1 MRPWICTV
9 ATSARRSESRRRSRS
24 ASTRA
29 MTKPTTVSARNSAI
43 RAICR
48 GCTARPE
55 WMRANS
61 PPSRGPRQYCPHQMS
76 RESDS
81 SGSFD
86 RRRFLQRVGRGAIG
100 VGMAGAVPTVL
111 AACGGEAQPTVE
123 IGADEMDRVWL
134 GTSIRSLSNPY
145 HALWKQGG
153 EDFAASVD
161 AADRIRTLLSEGD
174 SVKQLREIRALIAHA
189 GKGNVI
195 FNVDQNEASDALPI
209 VRLCES
215 SRCYF
220 VTSWNKADNLHPWD
234 FNYWVS
240 HMTADDVAMG
250 KQVAEALVQSMNG
263 QGKMGAILGLLGNT
277 SSQGRLRGLKQ
288 VLGDHPRVQLVQQD
302 NADWKPAKAH
312 SVAEAMLD
320 SHPDLKGIWAADD
333 GMALGALEAV
343 KANGRADKVGVVGI
357 AGVEEAVRAVLAGD
371 MVGTVG
377 IDAVEQGGRGLAIA
391 WYARSGELDVAALP
405 REHREFYFRTT
416 LLTKENA
423 QKFLDTVIA
432 AKGDRDWNDIWT
444 NVTGEIR
451 YG

>member
-1 MRPWICTV
+1 
-9 ATSARRSESRRRSRS
+9 
-24 ASTRA
+24 
-29 MTKPTTVSARNSAI
+29 
-43 RAICR
+43 
-48 GCTARPE
+48 
-55 WMRANS
+55 
-61 PPSRGPRQYCPHQMS
+61 MS
-76 RESDS
+76 RLLEL
-81 SGSFD
+81 SGSELDAGGFN

-111 AACGGEAQPTVE
+111 AACGSEAQSTVE

-161 AADRIRTLLSEGD
+161 AAGRIRTMLSEGD
-174 SVKQLREIRALIAHA
+174 SARQLRDIRALIARA

-195 FNVDQNEASDALPI
+195 FNVDPNEASDALPI
-209 VRLCES
+209 ARLCES

-234 FNYWVS
+234 FKYWVS
-240 HMTADDVAMG
+240 HMSADDVAMG
-250 KQVAEALVQSMNG
+250 KLVAEALVQSMNG
-263 QGKMGAILGLLGNT
+263 HGKVGAILGLLGNT

-288 VLGDHPRVQLVQQD
+288 VLADHPGVELVQQD
-302 NADWKPAKAH
+302 NADWIPTKAH
-312 SVAEAMLD
+312 SVAESMLV

-343 KANGRADKVGVVGI
+343 KANGRAHEVGVVGI

-371 MVGTVG
+371 MVGTAG

-391 WYARSGELDVAALP
+391 WYAKSGELDVASLP

-416 LLTKENA
+416 LLTKDNA
-423 QKFLDTVIA
+423 QTFLDTVVA
-432 AKGDRDWNDIWT
+432 AKGDRDWNDIWV
-444 NVTGEIR
+444 NVTGQIR
-451 YG
+451 Y